1 MNIRMVFPE
10 EPERRKR
17 AIALHCSGAGASQW
31 RSLAQELGGGYEVL
45 TPEHYGC
52 ESRGPW
58 TGEHAFS
65 LADDAE
71 RPIELIDESDQK
83 VHLVGHSY
91 GGGVALYVALNR
103 PDKIAS
109 MTLYEPSAFHLL
121 RQMGEA
127 GAKAFAEI
135 SAVAR
140 RLSQCVIDGDYRAGV
155 ADFVDYWNDP
165 GAWNA
170 MRPEAQEALMRW
182 APKGPLDFRA
192 LFEDPTPATA
202 YRALNFPVLILRGE
216 RAPMPTRAISERLL
230 ELLPRSRLKIIAG
243 AGHMGPLTHASKVSE
258 VIVRHVVAA
267 TLENGKRSQPIRSL
281 TNSLTRLAM
290 SAFGP

>member
-1 MNIRMVFPE
+1 MNIQVPPQKLASREQV
-10 EPERRKR
+10 
-17 AIALHCSGAGASQW
+17 IALHCSGANASQW
-31 RSLAQELGGGYEVL
+31 RCLVEALGPGYEVL

-52 ESRGPW
+52 ESSGPW
-58 TGEHAFS
+58 TGEHAFT
-65 LADDAE
+65 LADDAA
-71 RPIELIDESDQK
+71 RPIALIDESDRK

-103 PDKIAS
+103 PNRIAT

-121 RQMGEA
+121 RQMGQA

-140 RLSQCVIDGDYRAGV
+140 RLGQCVIDGDYRAGV
-155 ADFVDYWNDP
+155 ADLVDYWSYP

-170 MRPEAQEALMRW
+170 MRLELQKALMLW

-192 LFEDPTPATA
+192 LFEDPTPGKA
-202 YRALNFPVLILRGE
+202 YRVLNFPVLILRGE
-216 RAPMPTRAISERLL
+216 HAPLPTRVISERLL
-230 ELLPRSRLKIIAG
+230 ELLPRSQLKIIAG

-258 VIVRHVVAA
+258 VIVQHIAA
-267 TLENGKRSQPIRSL
+267 ASSMRSQRDQSL
-281 TNSLTRLAM
+281 TSSLTRLAL